1 MGEAKKKRDAYLDI
15 VKGVAI
21 IAVVVGHCIQFGSG
35 AELMKGDFFYNDVF
49 RFIYSW
55 HMPLFML
62 VSGYLFSFSV
72 RRHDWWALVISRFKQ
87 LVLPML
93 SWALLITIVLC
104 TLGGSNGAFIHDLA
118 KHFLNDIWF
127 LWAIF
132 YNSLLVLVV
141 RRLLADNILVYI
153 GLYMLTFVV
162 PDSFNAGLYK
172 FMYPFFVSSYLYGA
186 GKLPRLERFFSG
198 SKVQVLLLAVIVYAG
213 LFSMYGYYAYIYTSG
228 YAVVGLRSHIFTE
241 WKFWNDIYR
250 MLIGFA
256 GSAVILLLLR
266 LVYDNSRMI
275 LDRAWSLLQ
284 NIGIASLAIYIIS
297 NYINGH
303 VLPKVCRDFELNY
316 AVTILESVLVVLVC
330 YVGFAMIRRQRIAN
344 RFLFGG
350 R

>member
-1 MGEAKKKRDAYLDI
+1 MEVKKRDAYLDI
-15 VKGVAI
+15 VKGIAI
-21 IAVVVGHCIQFGSG
+21 IMVVVGHCIQFGSG
-35 AELMKGDFFYNDVF
+35 AEFMEGDFFYNDVF

-72 RRHDWWALVISRFKQ
+72 RRHDWRALIISRFRY

-93 SWALLITIVLC
+93 ITIVLY
-104 TLGGSNGAFIHDLA
+104 TLGGKGTFAHDLTR
-118 KHFLNDIWF
+118 HFFNDIWF

-132 YNSLLVLVV
+132 YNSLLVLMV
-141 RRLLADNILVYI
+141 RKLLADNILAYV

-162 PDSFNAGLYK
+162 PDSFNAALYK

-186 GKLPRLERFFSG
+186 GKLSRVKRFFSRN
-198 SKVQVLLLAVIVYAG
+198 KLQVLLLTIIVYAG

-228 YAVVGLRSHIFTE
+228 YAVMELRSHIVTE

-256 GSAVILLLLR
+256 GALMFLLLLR
-266 LVYDNSRMI
+266 LIYDNSRMI
-275 LDRAWSLLQ
+275 LDRGWSLLQ

-297 NYINGH
+297 GYIYGYI
-303 VLPKVCRDFELNY
+303 LPKLCRDFELNY
-316 AVTILESVLVVLVC
+316 AMTILESVLVLSAC
-330 YVGFAMIRRQRIAN
+330 YVGFVIIRKQKIAN
-344 RFLFGG
+344 RFLLGG